1 MLKTDQIYQ
10 ALSKVY
16 DPEIPV
22 NLVDLGLIYDV
33 QVDDEL
39 VSVKMTLTAVG
50 CPMHSVISENVRKAV
65 EALDG
70 VSETQVEIVWEPRWS
85 PELISPEG
93 RIALG
98 MVEKNQNIVRSNR

>member
-50 CPMHSVISENVRKAV
+50 CPMHSVIYENVRKAI

-98 MVEKNQNIVRSNR
+98 MV

>member
-1 MLKTDQIYQ
+1 MIQSEQIYKVLKQ
-10 ALSKVY
+10 VY

-33 QVDDEL
+33 QIDDSQ
-39 VSVKMTLTAVG
+39 VNVKMTLTAVG
-50 CPMHSVISENVRKAV
+50 CPMHAVISQNVKKAV

-70 VSETQVEIVWEPRWS
+70 IADCSVDIVWEPRWN

-93 RIALG
+93 RTALG
-98 MVEKNQNIVRSNR
+98 ME

>member
-1 MLKTDQIYQ
+1 MVSQ
-10 ALSKVY
+10 ANILETLRKVY

-33 QVDDEL
+33 YVDDSN
-39 VSVKMTLTAVG
+39 VVIKMTLTAVG
-50 CPMHSVISENVRKAV
+50 CPMHTVISQNVKEAV

-70 VSETQVEIVWEPRWS
+70 VNEVRVEIVWEPRWN
-85 PELISPEG
+85 PDMISPEG

-98 MVEKNQNIVRSNR
+98 MT